1 MPNWIGD
8 ACMATPMLFALRAR
22 YPDSRI
28 TLLCRPVIGELL
40 SSLNSSGSNLFDESI
55 IWGSHAGADSIG
67 RMGLIRR
74 MRRAKFD
81 YGIMLPGSLWTG
93 VAMWLGGAKERIG
106 YARDCRRP
114 FLTHPI
120 EVPRQNGKYQ
130 PISAI
135 DYYLKL
141 TSPLGCSA
149 EEREM
154 KLAISSED
162 LAERKRH
169 WYALRLSAKRRTLLI
184 NSNAATDPTRCWS
197 VSRLAKLAQH
207 VIDNS
212 DWQIV
217 VHCGPKERSQ
227 ADWIANTLKNE
238 RVVSMGS
245 LQELPI
251 TVSKQVISGVD
262 LVLTTDSGPRHIAV
276 ALNKVVISL
285 FGPTEPAWTR
295 TYNVPEQ
302 EIIAP
307 VLNQPTGPKH
317 HFRNRTRGKHTE
329 RVGGNMDAITE
340 EQVISAVM
348 QKIEEI
354 AAAPLLS

>member
-55 IWGSHAGADSIG
+55 IWSSHAGTDSIG

-106 YARDCRRP
+106 YARDFRRP
-114 FLTHPI
+114 FLTHSI
-120 EVPRQNGKYQ
+120 EVPQKEGRYL

-135 DYYLKL
+135 DYYLRL
-141 TSPLGCSA
+141 TSSLGCSTEPRA
-149 EEREM
+149 MR
-154 KLAISSED
+154 LAISSKD
-162 LAERKRH
+162 LDDQKKH
-169 WYALRLSAKRRTLLI
+169 WRALRLSETRRTLLI
-184 NSNAATDPTRCWS
+184 NSNAATDPARCWPAPC
-197 VSRLAKLAQH
+197 LANLVQH

-227 ADWIANTLKNE
+227 ADWIANTLNNE

-251 TVSKQVISGVD
+251 TVSKQMISGVD

-276 ALNKVVISL
+276 ALNKPVISL
-285 FGPTEPAWTR
+285 FGPTDPAWTR
-295 TYNVPEQ
+295 TYNLLETK
-302 EIIAP
+302 IIAP
-307 VLNQPTGPKH
+307 VLNQATGPKH
-317 HFRNRTRGKHTE
+317 HFRNRSRGKHTE

-354 AAAPLLS
+354 AAKPVLC